1 MIVLKVQVRV
11 EVAQNY
17 GASLSIWELGQGLD
31 EFLDIIGTDGVDTS
45 VS

>member
-17 GASLSIWELGQGLD
+17 GAGLSIWELGQGLD
-31 EFLDIIGTDGVDTS
+31 EFLDIIGTDGVDTL